1 MTLATPSQVSQGV
14 FAANRARGEIALSVR
29 AGDGITR
36 RASVHEAGSWR
47 VRFPGRPGS
56 ELEAVLINTAGG
68 LAGGDRLA
76 VDIRI
81 GDGAN
86 LVVTS
91 AAAEKVYRSDG
102 AETAIAVNLAVG
114 PEAGLAWLPQ
124 ETILFDRSRL
134 DRRLDIALAET
145 ASLLVAEVFVFGRAA
160 MGERVREGRLI
171 DRWHVRQN
179 GRLIFAETLRLDGAI
194 ADHLDQR
201 AVTAGNNAVANVLH
215 VPGSDASVAA
225 VRALN
230 PRYAGEVGISVWNGL
245 ALARLCAGDSAALRH
260 DLALVLA
267 ALGRPAL
274 PRLWLN

>member
-230 PRYAGEVGISVWNGL
+230 PRYAGEVGISAWNGL

-260 DLALVLA
+260 DLSLVLA